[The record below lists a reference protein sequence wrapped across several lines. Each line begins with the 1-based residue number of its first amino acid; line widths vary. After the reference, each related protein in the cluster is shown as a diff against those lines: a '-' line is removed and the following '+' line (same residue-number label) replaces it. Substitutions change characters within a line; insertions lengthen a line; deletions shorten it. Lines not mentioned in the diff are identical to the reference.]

1 MAIVL
6 TFDPTIE
13 KVVELLEKMSEKQ
26 KKYILSEC
34 IAVGIYGEFGQ
45 NLKKIS
51 LQEIDR
57 IKHETR
63 KQNAKQ
69 KVRV

>member
-13 KVVELLEKMSEKQ
+13 KIVEQLETMTEKQ
-26 KKYILSEC
+26 KKYILSEA

-51 LQEIDR
+51 LQEIDK

-63 KQNAKQ
+63 KHNAKQ
-69 KVRV
+69 KVRI